1 MSLIERCSHTQAR
14 TVFDKV
20 THKIEISWNQVWT
33 GTNQE
38 RFIEVKDDQLKI
50 KTATIISPVSGKKS
64 IHTLA
69 WQRVKMTH
77 SDDHAYASTLWLA
90 RFSYG
95 FLNSETTCAR

>member
-1 MSLIERCSHTQAR
+1 MSFIERCSHTQAR

-69 WQRVKMTH
+69 WQQVQNQITRMIMRTRP
-77 SDDHAYASTLWLA
+77 
-90 RFSYG
+90 RFGWRG
-95 FLNSETTCAR
+95 FLTDS